1 MADKKQIAVINLGSQ
16 RLGGAIYGQAGGDLV
31 LKKYEFVELS
41 GDPTV
46 DVSRLPQ
53 LKVGIEE
60 LADKLHLT
68 KKDVWYAVAGHTV
81 FTRFVKLPPVQGEKM
96 DQIVEF
102 EARQNV
108 PFPIDE
114 VIWDY
119 EVVGE
124 PLGETEVVLV
134 AMKADSLNEI
144 NEQVVANRLNTVGVD
159 LAPLALYNA
168 FKYNYP
174 DVSESVVLI
183 DLGARSTNVVFVES
197 DRFFERNILVGG
209 ATVTAAIGK
218 EFGLGFGDA
227 ESQKVTNGFVA
238 LGGAV
243 ESHPDPEVEALSKV
257 MRNAMT
263 RLHGEVM
270 RTINYYRSQ
279 QAGAAPQRAF
289 LCGGG
294 ANMGYAVDFFQEKLK
309 IPVEV
314 YNGLRGVRLDRGVD
328 EASAQMESACFGEL
342 TGLALRHFGS
352 CPAEVELVPE
362 TLAATRDAAR
372 RAPAV
377 VMAGFCLLATLAASL
392 AYFKQADAVV
402 QAKVSGMEAE
412 QRSLK
417 GIADELR
424 DLDDKLGN
432 LRTQSAQIES
442 AVNTRSYWVRLL
454 QELNN
459 KFDSDLIWLTLIE
472 PVSNGKS
479 LTPAIGAA
487 GGASGSDAAMDP
499 TAVTPEQA
507 ASTQSAHEL
516 HIQGL
521 YRKNDEGQEVVYR
534 YVRALA
540 ASEWFDVQDVEKKLN
555 EIVKAETGIE
565 EDRYAYKFD
574 IRLPLKQHIEFKN

>member
-1 MADKKQIAVINLGSQ
+1 MADKTQLAVINLGSQ

-31 LKKYEFVELS
+31 LKKYAFVELS

-46 DVSRLPQ
+46 EVSRLPQ
-53 LKVGIEE
+53 IRVGIEE
-60 LADKLHLT
+60 LAEKLGLA
-68 KKDVWYAVAGHTV
+68 KKDVWYAVSGHTV
-81 FTRFVKLPPVQGEKM
+81 FTRFVKLPPVQGSKM

-124 PLGETEVVLV
+124 PMGETEVVLV
-134 AMKADSLNEI
+134 AMKSDSLNEI
-144 NEQVVANRLNTVGVD
+144 NDQIRENGINTVGVD

-168 FKYNYP
+168 FKYSYP
-174 DVSESVVLI
+174 DVAEPVVLI
-183 DLGARSTNVVFVES
+183 DLGARSTNVLFVEQ
-197 DRFFERNILVGG
+197 DRFFTRNILVGG
-209 ATVTAAIGK
+209 ATVTSAISK
-218 EFGLGFGDA
+218 EFELGFGDA
-227 ESQKVTNGFVA
+227 EAQKVANGFVA

-243 ESHPDPEVEALSKV
+243 ESHPDPELAALSKV
-257 MRNAMT
+257 IRNAMT

-279 QAGAAPQRAF
+279 QGGAAPQRAF

-294 ANMGYAVDFFQEKLK
+294 ASMGYAIEFFQEKLK
-309 IPVEV
+309 VPVEV
-314 YNGLRGVRLDRGVD
+314 FNGLRGVRLDRGVNE
-328 EASAQMESACFGEL
+328 EAAQAEAPLFGEL

-352 CPAEVELVPE
+352 CPMEVELVPDS
-362 TLAATRDAAR
+362 LAAARDASR

-377 VMAGFCLLATLAASL
+377 VMAGFCLLAALGAAF
-392 AYFKQADAVV
+392 AYFKQADALVPSN
-402 QAKVSGMEAE
+402 VSAMEAE
-412 QRSLK
+412 QRQLK

-424 DLDDKLGN
+424 DLDEKLDS
-432 LRTQSAQIES
+432 LRTQSAQLES

-459 KFDSDLIWLTLIE
+459 KFDNDLIWLTLVE

-479 LTPAIGAA
+479 LTPSL
-487 GGASGSDAAMDP
+487 GGAGTIDEAAPSDQ
-499 TAVTPEQA
+499 QA
-507 ASTQSAHEL
+507 ASTDSAHEL

-540 ASEWFDVQDVEKKLN
+540 ASEWFDIPDIDSKLN
-555 EIVKAETGIE
+555 TVVKAETGIE

>member
-16 RLGGAIYGQAGGDLV
+16 RLGGAIYAQAGGDLV
-31 LKKYEFVELS
+31 LRKYEFVELT

-60 LADKLHLT
+60 LSDKLKLS
-68 KKDVWYAVAGHTV
+68 KRDVWYAVAGHTV
-81 FTRFVKLPPVQGEKM
+81 FTRFVKLPPVQGDKM

-124 PLGETEVVLV
+124 PMGETEVVLV
-134 AMKADSLNEI
+134 AMKAESLNEI
-144 NEQVVANRLNTVGVD
+144 NDQVAENGINTIGVD

-168 FKYNYP
+168 FKYSYP
-174 DVSESVVLI
+174 DVSEPVVLI
-183 DLGARSTNVVFVES
+183 DLGARSTNVVFVEE
-197 DRFFERNILVGG
+197 DRFFTRNILVGG
-209 ATVTAAIGK
+209 ATVTAAIAK
-218 EFGLGFGDA
+218 EFGMGFGDA
-227 ESQKVTNGFVA
+227 EAQKVTHGFIA

-243 ESHPDPEVEALSKV
+243 ESHPDAEVAALSKV
-257 MRNAMT
+257 IRNAMT

-270 RTINYYRSQ
+270 RTVNYYRSQ
-279 QAGAAPQRAF
+279 QGGAAPQRAF

-294 ANMGYAVDFFQEKLK
+294 AGMGYAVEFFQEKLK
-309 IPVEV
+309 IPVEIF
-314 YNGLRGVRLDRGVD
+314 NGLRGVRLDRGVD
-328 EASAQMESACFGEL
+328 EASAQAEGAAFGEM
-342 TGLALRHFGS
+342 TGLALRYFGS
-352 CPAEVELVPE
+352 CPSEVELVPE
-362 TLAATRDAAR
+362 TLAASRDAAR

-377 VMAGFCLLATLAASL
+377 VMAGLCLVATLGASL
-392 AYFKQADAVV
+392 AYFKKAEGVV
-402 QAKVSGMEAE
+402 QAEVAKMESE
-412 QRSLK
+412 QRSLR

-424 DLDDKLGN
+424 GLDEKLES

-459 KFDSDLIWLTLIE
+459 KFETDLIWLTLVE
-472 PVSNGKS
+472 PVSNGKA

-487 GGASGSDAAMDP
+487 GKADAETTSVASGAP
-499 TAVTPEQA
+499 PPEQA
-507 ASTQSAHEL
+507 ASTESAHEL
-516 HIQGL
+516 HLQGL
-521 YRKNDEGQEVVYR
+521 YRKNDAGQEVVYR

-555 EIVKAETGIE
+555 EIVKAETGVE

>member
-1 MADKKQIAVINLGSQ
+1 MADKKQIAVLSLGSQ
-16 RLGGAIYGQAGGDLV
+16 RLGGAIYSQAGGDLV
-31 LKKYEFVELS
+31 LKKFEFVELT

-53 LKVGIEE
+53 LKVGVEE
-60 LADKLHLT
+60 LAEKLGLA
-68 KKDVWYAVAGHTV
+68 KKDAWYAVAGHTV
-81 FTRFVKLPPVQGEKM
+81 FTRFVKLPPVQGDKM

-124 PLGETEVVLV
+124 PLGEIEVVLV

-144 NEQVVANRLNTVGVD
+144 NEQITANGIRTAGVD

-168 FKYNYP
+168 FKYSYP
-174 DVSESVVLI
+174 DVSEPVVLI
-183 DLGARSTNVVFVES
+183 DLGARSTNVVFVEQ
-197 DRFFERNILVGG
+197 DRYFTRNILVGG
-209 ATVTAAIGK
+209 ATITAAVGK
-218 EFGLGFGDA
+218 EFGWGFSEA
-227 ESQKVTNGFVA
+227 EEQKVTHGFIA

-243 ESHPDPEVEALSKV
+243 EAHPDQNIAALSKV

-279 QAGAAPQRAF
+279 QQGSAPQRAF

-294 ANMGYAVDFFQEKLK
+294 ANMGYAVEFFQEKLK

-314 YNGLRGVRLDRGVD
+314 FNGLRGVQLDRGVD
-328 EASAQMESACFGEL
+328 NDSALAEAPAFGEL
-342 TGLALRHFGS
+342 TGLALRHFGA
-352 CPAEVELVPE
+352 CPSEVELVPDE
-362 TLAATRDAAR
+362 LAATRDAAR
-372 RAPAV
+372 RSPAI
-377 VMAGFCLLATLAASL
+377 VMAGLCLLAALGAAL
-392 AYFKQADAVV
+392 AYFKKADEVV
-402 QAKVSGMEAE
+402 RSKVSAMETE

-417 GIADELR
+417 GVSDQLR
-424 DLDDKLGN
+424 DIDDKLDS

-442 AVNTRSYWVRLL
+442 AVNTRSYWVRLA
-454 QELNN
+454 QELNTTMEN
-459 KFDSDLIWLTLIE
+459 DLIWLTLVE

-479 LTPAIGAA
+479 LTPAFGSSKTEEAAA
-487 GGASGSDAAMDP
+487 G
-499 TAVTPEQA
+499 EQQA
-507 ASTQSAHEL
+507 AKSTESAHEL
-516 HIQGL
+516 HLQGL
-521 YRKNDEGQEVVYR
+521 YRKNDAGQEVVYQ

-540 ASEWFDVQDVEKKLN
+540 ASEWFDVPDVDKKLN
-555 EIVKAETGIE
+555 EYVKAETGIE

-574 IRLPLKQHIEFKN
+574 IRLPLKQHIEFKK

>member
-1 MADKKQIAVINLGSQ
+1 
-16 RLGGAIYGQAGGDLV
+16 
-31 LKKYEFVELS
+31 
-41 GDPTV
+41 
-46 DVSRLPQ
+46 
-53 LKVGIEE
+53 
-60 LADKLHLT
+60 
-68 KKDVWYAVAGHTV
+68 
-81 FTRFVKLPPVQGEKM
+81 
-96 DQIVEF
+96 
-102 EARQNV
+102 
-108 PFPIDE
+108 
-114 VIWDY
+114 
-119 EVVGE
+119 
-124 PLGETEVVLV
+124 
-134 AMKADSLNEI
+134 
-144 NEQVVANRLNTVGVD
+144 
-159 LAPLALYNA
+159 
-168 FKYNYP
+168 
-174 DVSESVVLI
+174 
-183 DLGARSTNVVFVES
+183 
-197 DRFFERNILVGG
+197 
-209 ATVTAAIGK
+209 
-218 EFGLGFGDA
+218 
-227 ESQKVTNGFVA
+227 VTNGFVA

>member
-53 LKVGIEE
+53 LKVGIAE
-60 LADKLHLT
+60 LAEKLGLA
-68 KKDVWYAVAGHTV
+68 KQDVWYAVAGHTV
-81 FTRFVKLPPVQGEKM
+81 FTRFVKLPPVQGERM

-114 VIWDY
+114 VVWDY
-119 EVVGE
+119 EVVGQ

-134 AMKADSLNEI
+134 AMKSDSLNEI
-144 NEQVVANRLNTVGVD
+144 NEQVIENRINTIGVD

-168 FKYNYP
+168 FRYSYP
-174 DVSESVVLI
+174 DVTEPVVLI
-183 DLGARSTNVVFVES
+183 DLGARSTNVVFVEE
-197 DRFFERNILVGG
+197 DRFFTRNILVGG
-209 ATVTAAIGK
+209 ASVTAAIGK

-227 ESQKVTNGFVA
+227 EAQKVANGFVA

-243 ESHPDPEVEALSKV
+243 ESHPDPEVAALSKV

-270 RTINYYRSQ
+270 RTVNYYRSQ
-279 QAGAAPQRAF
+279 QGGAAPQRAF

-294 ANMGYAVDFFQEKLK
+294 ASMGYATDFFQEKLK
-309 IPVEV
+309 VPVEV
-314 YNGLRGVRLDRGVD
+314 FNGLRGVRMDRGVD
-328 EASAQMESACFGEL
+328 EATVQAEGPCFGEMS
-342 TGLALRHFGS
+342 GLALRYFGA
-352 CPAEVELVPE
+352 CPAEVELVTE
-362 TLAATRDAAR
+362 TLAAARDSAR

-377 VMAGFCLLATLAASL
+377 IMAGMCLLATLL
-392 AYFKQADAVV
+392 ATLLYFKKADAVV
-402 QAKVSGMEAE
+402 QEKVAGMEAE
-412 QRSLK
+412 QSSLK
-417 GIADELR
+417 GIANELLSLDERLES
-424 DLDDKLGN
+424 
-432 LRTQSAQIES
+432 LRTQSGQIES

-454 QELNN
+454 QELNS
-459 KFDSDLIWLTLIE
+459 KFDNDLIWITLVE
-472 PVSNGKS
+472 PVASGNS
-479 LTPAIGAA
+479 LTPSLGAA
-487 GGASGSDAAMDP
+487 GSSAAD
-499 TAVTPEQA
+499 QA
-507 ASTQSAHEL
+507 AAPALGVAADKAVSTQSAHEL
-516 HIQGL
+516 HLQGL

-540 ASEWFDVQDVEKKLN
+540 ASDWFDVQDIEKKLN

-574 IRLPLKQHIEFKN
+574 IRLPLKQKIEFKN

>member
-1 MADKKQIAVINLGSQ
+1 MADKKQIAVLNLGSQ
-16 RLGGAIYGQAGGDLV
+16 RLGGAIFGQAGGDLV
-31 LKKYEFVELS
+31 LKKFEFVELT

-53 LKVGIEE
+53 LKAGIEE
-60 LADKLHLT
+60 LAEKLSLA
-68 KKDVWYAVAGHTV
+68 KKDAWYAVAGHTV
-81 FTRFVKLPPVQGEKM
+81 FTRFVKLPPVQGDKM

-144 NEQVVANRLNTVGVD
+144 NEQVTAAGLRTAGVD

-174 DVSESVVLI
+174 DVSEPVVLI
-183 DLGARSTNVVFVES
+183 DLGARSTNVVFIEQ
-197 DRFFERNILVGG
+197 DRYFTRNILVGG
-209 ATVTAAIGK
+209 ATITAAVGK
-218 EFGLGFGDA
+218 EFNLGFSDA
-227 ESQKVTNGFVA
+227 EAQKVTHGFIA

-243 ESHPDPEVEALSKV
+243 EVHPDPEVAALSKV

-279 QAGAAPQRAF
+279 QQGSAPQRAF

-294 ANMGYAVDFFQEKLK
+294 ASAGYAVEFFQEKLK
-309 IPVEV
+309 IPVEIFD
-314 YNGLRGVRLDRGVD
+314 GLRGVQKDRGVD
-328 EASAQMESACFGEL
+328 ADIAAAEAPAFGEL

-352 CPAEVELVPE
+352 CPCEVELVPDD
-362 TLAATRDAAR
+362 LAASRDAAR
-372 RAPAV
+372 RAPAI
-377 VMAGFCLLATLAASL
+377 VMAGLCLLATLGATL
-392 AYFKQADAVV
+392 AYFKKADAVV
-402 QAKVSGMEAE
+402 QAKVDGMESE
-412 QRSLK
+412 QRSLR

-424 DLDDKLGN
+424 QLDEKLDS
-432 LRTQSAQIES
+432 LRGQSSQIES

-454 QELNN
+454 QELNS
-459 KFDSDLIWLTLIE
+459 KFENDLIWLTLIE

-479 LTPAIGAA
+479 LTPAF
-487 GGASGSDAAMDP
+487 GSK
-499 TAVTPEQA
+499 TEEIVTTEQA
-507 ASTQSAHEL
+507 ASTESAHEL
-516 HIQGL
+516 HLQGL
-521 YRKNDEGQEVVYR
+521 YRQNDAGQQVVYD

-540 ASEWFDVQDVEKKLN
+540 ASEWFEVPDVDQKLN
-555 EIVKAETGIE
+555 EYVKAEAGVE
-565 EDRYAYKFD
+565 GDRYAYKFD
-574 IRLPLKQHIEFKN
+574 IRLPLKQHIEFKAN